1 MLPLKLDIGTLIKD
15 TKANYATYRQQMNQ
29 NSNEEFNNYIKST
42 DHNFSSYQ
50 FPDDELT
57 VLSYG
62 LEHHIPNKLNGN
74 RVQVEIE
81 QVYQKLVKDI
91 SHISGKLRSTCER
104 YGKIRVP
111 YKYKTI
117 TDKALKKPKYFHY
130 ETRQRTLWIGQNI
143 LKNVYIYFKLNNSLN

>member
-1 MLPLKLDIGTLIKD
+1 
-15 TKANYATYRQQMNQ
+15 MNQ

-50 FPDDELT
+50 FSDDELT

-117 TDKALKKPKYFHY
+117 TD
-130 ETRQRTLWIGQNI
+130 RLWKNPNI
-143 LKNVYIYFKLNNSLN
+143 FIMKQEKERYG